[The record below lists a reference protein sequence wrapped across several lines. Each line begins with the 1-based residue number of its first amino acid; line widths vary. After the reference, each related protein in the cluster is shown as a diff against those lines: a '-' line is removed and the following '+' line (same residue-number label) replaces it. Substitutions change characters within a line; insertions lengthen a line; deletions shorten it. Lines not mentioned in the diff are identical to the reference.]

1 MVSAIRLVLSADEI
15 LAHPHFRMSRDIY
28 IREML
33 DLHENQPAEN
43 RLLID
48 GGTASI
54 FFNVII
60 MDAGYRPDERSTWPT
75 MQLLKGRMEALGM
88 ASGRRTHDIV
98 RRLIDREYI
107 TTFPAQRD
115 RRSTLIAPTEKMLAH
130 DQRSLIVYFHPLH
143 AMFPHPGYP
152 EPMRRDPAF
161 HRAAREVSV
170 AFLTHA
176 QQFILANPVITFF
189 LPRQAGHMILT
200 KLMHLCSDQDDHG
213 VPKVSFVRIGDSFG
227 VSRTHVRKLL
237 REAESL
243 GFVRLLGNSVAV
255 TPACR
260 AGFERFLADTMAGND
275 LVYRMAME
283 KLVSTDAA
291 SAQSIDAAMAGL

>member
-1 MVSAIRLVLSADEI
+1 MVGKIQLVLSADDI
-15 LAHPHFRMSRDIY
+15 LAHPHFGVARDIY

-60 MDAGYRPDERSTWPT
+60 MNAGFRPDVRSTWPT
-75 MQLLKGRMEALGM
+75 LQLLKSRMEAVGI
-88 ASGRRTHDIV
+88 ASSRRTHDIV
-98 RRLIDREYI
+98 RRLIDLGYI
-107 TTFPAQRD
+107 TTFTAQRD

-130 DQRSLIVYFHPLH
+130 DQRALVVYFHPLH
-143 AMFPHPGYP
+143 ALFPDPGYA

-161 HRAAREVSV
+161 HRVAREVSV
-170 AFLTHA
+170 AFLAHA
-176 QQFILANPVITFF
+176 QQFILANPVIAFF

-200 KLMHLCSDQDDHG
+200 KLMHLCRAQEEHG
-213 VPKVSFVRIGDSFG
+213 VPDVSFVQIGDSFG

-243 GFVRLLGNSVAV
+243 GFVRLFGTRVAI

-260 AGFERFLADTMAGND
+260 AGFERFLADTMAGHD
-275 LVYRMAME
+275 LVYRMAMA
-283 KLVSTDAA
+283 KLGSADIAGTQSVDAIA
-291 SAQSIDAAMAGL
+291 DL

>member
-1 MVSAIRLVLSADEI
+1 MVSAIRLVVSADEI
-15 LAHPHFRMSRDIY
+15 LAHPHFGMARDIY

-33 DLHENQPAEN
+33 DLHEHQPAEN

-60 MDAGYRPDERSTWPT
+60 MNAGYRPDVRSTWPT
-75 MQLLKGRMEALGM
+75 MQLLKSRMEAHGI

-115 RRSTLIAPTEKMLAH
+115 RRSTLVAPTEKMLLH
-130 DQRSLIVYFHPLH
+130 DQRSLVVYFHPLH
-143 AMFPHPGYP
+143 ALFPDPGYP
-152 EPMRRDPAF
+152 EPMRGDPAF
-161 HRAAREVSV
+161 HRVAREVSV
-170 AFLTHA
+170 AFLAHA

-200 KLMHLCSDQDDHG
+200 KLMHLCCDDG
-213 VPKVSFVRIGDSFG
+213 EPKVSFVKIGDSFG

-243 GFVRLLGNSVAV
+243 GFVRLSGNCVAV

-275 LVYRMAME
+275 LVYRRAME
-283 KLVSTDAA
+283 KLA
-291 SAQSIDAAMAGL
+291 SADGASLQSTRVVMADL

>member
-1 MVSAIRLVLSADEI
+1 MVGEIRLVLSADEI
-15 LAHPHFRMSRDIY
+15 LAHPHFGTARDIY

-33 DLHENQPAEN
+33 ELHENQPTEN

-54 FFNVII
+54 FFSVII
-60 MDAGYRPDERSTWPT
+60 MNAGYQPHVRSTWPT
-75 MQLLKGRMEALGM
+75 MQLLKSQMETHGI

-98 RRLIDREYI
+98 RRLIDLGYI
-107 TTFPAQRD
+107 TTFTTQRD
-115 RRSTLIAPTEKMLAH
+115 RRSTLLAPTDKMLAH

-143 AMFPHPGYP
+143 ALFPDPGYP
-152 EPMRRDPAF
+152 EPMRRDRAF
-161 HRAAREVSV
+161 HRVAREVSI
-170 AFLTHA
+170 AFLAHA
-176 QQFILANPVITFF
+176 QQFIRANPVITFF

-200 KLMHLCSDQDDHG
+200 KLMHLCGDEDDHG

-237 REAESL
+237 REAESF
-243 GFVRLLGNSVAV
+243 GFVRLSGDSVAV

-260 AGFERFLADTMAGND
+260 SGFARFLADTMAGND
-275 LVYRMAME
+275 LVYR
-283 KLVSTDAA
+283 L
-291 SAQSIDAAMAGL
+291 AMAKLASTAVAGTQPAGPALADL